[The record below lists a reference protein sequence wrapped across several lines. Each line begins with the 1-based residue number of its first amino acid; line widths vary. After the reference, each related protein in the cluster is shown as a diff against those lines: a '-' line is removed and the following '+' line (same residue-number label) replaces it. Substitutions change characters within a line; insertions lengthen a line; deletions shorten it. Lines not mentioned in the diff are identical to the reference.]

1 MKKVLPVLLAVVL
14 MLSLSVSAF
23 AANLTPSVNKT
34 VVKAGE
40 AVTVTVTLDKDIEKA
55 ISVSYKLR
63 YDANLFTVDT
73 ENYVSLC
80 DGGEVTVSEPKTDAK
95 GTYVSISTMD
105 TKSKGQTLKAGD
117 FVAVTFTAKKD
128 VTEQQATFT
137 AEYENSMDTSYGPIA
152 GMGAGPAATVTVTRD
167 YSVTLP
173 EGFNGAATVGHGED
187 YTFTAQQDP
196 HYDYSFTGSTMG
208 GSDVTVIDNGD
219 GSFKVSK
226 VTGNLV
232 IVSNRTAK
240 TYTVTVTGT
249 GAADATAAATAAYA
263 TDYTFTLNKDA
274 NYDYTVA
281 VTIGGQSCTPA
292 LAADGKTYTIP
303 GTSITGNIVI
313 HVTKT
318 QKAPTTT
325 AISFTGSGSG
335 DVAGGKSQ
343 TATNG
348 QDFTFTVDEKEGYT
362 YTVKL
367 GNETLTKADG
377 RYTIPGA
384 KLTGTALT
392 VTVEKTEKL
401 PEIMTT
407 TISFTG
413 SGSGDVAGDMSQT
426 AENGEDF
433 TFTVDEKEGYTYT
446 VKLGNEIL
454 TKVNGQYTIPGA
466 RLTGAALTVT
476 VEKTEKTPE
485 ITTTAIG
492 FVGSGSGDVDGGKD
506 QTATNGTDFTFTVN
520 EKEGYTYTVK
530 LDGETLTANADGSC
544 TIPGAKI
551 TGTALTV
558 TVEKTGKL
566 PEITTTTIGFTGSG
580 SGDVAGGTS
589 QTAENGEDFTFTVDE
604 KEGYTYTVKLGNEIL
619 TKANGKYTI
628 PGAKLTG
635 TALTVTVEKTAKL
648 PEITTTTIGF
658 VGSGSGDVAGGT
670 SQTAT
675 NGTDFTFT
683 VDEKEGYTYTVK
695 LGNETLT
702 KTNGQY
708 TIPGAKLTGA
718 ALTVTVEKTA
728 KTGEKP
734 LPTPVGPKPEK
745 PEKPSEPGTTEPT
758 EPGTT
763 EPTKPAHSFDDVPA
777 GAYYEE
783 AVAWAAEKGITEGT
797 SATTFAPKALCTRAQ
812 VVTFLWRAAGCPEPQ
827 NAGSFADVM
836 AGSYYAKAVAWAIEN
851 GITGGTGDGMFSP
864 DAVCTRAQ
872 AVTFLYRASAAPAV
886 DGSSSFSDVDADA
899 YYMVAVRW
907 AEQNGITGGIGGGLF
922 GSDLDCTREQI
933 VTFIFRMMA
942 D

>member
-14 MLSLSVSAF
+14 MLSLSVGAF

-40 AVTVTVTLDKDIEKA
+40 QVTVTLSLDGDIGDVVTIA
-55 ISVSYKLR
+55 YKL
-63 YDANLFTVDT
+63 YFDASLFDITSSESKVVGG
-73 ENYVSLC
+73 YVTMS
-80 DGGEVTVSEPKTDAK
+80 TIKTNAK
-95 GTYVSISTMD
+95 GSYVNLSTMD
-105 TKSKGQTLKAGD
+105 TTSQGQTLKAGG
-117 FVAVTFTAKKD
+117 FAEVTFTAKAD
-128 VTEQQATFT
+128 ATGQQASFT
-137 AEYENSMDTSYGPIA
+137 AEFESCMLNDFTLVTH
-152 GMGAGPAATVTVTRD
+152 GAGPAVTVTVTRD

-173 EGFNGAATVGHGED
+173 EGFTGAATVGHGED

-208 GSDVTVIDNGD
+208 GNAVTVINNGD

-232 IVSNRTAK
+232 ICSDRTPK

-263 TDYTFTLNKDA
+263 TDYTFTLNKAAD
-274 NYDYTVA
+274 YDYTVA
-281 VTIGGQSCTPA
+281 VTVGGQSCTPA
-292 LAADGKTYTIP
+292 LAADGKTYTIS

-318 QKAPTTT
+318 QKAPATT

-335 DVAGGKSQ
+335 DVAGGTSQ

-348 QDFTFTVDEKEGYT
+348 TDFTFTVDEKEGYT

-367 GNETLTKADG
+367 GNETLTKTNG
-377 RYTIPGA
+377 QYTIPGA
-384 KLTGTALT
+384 KLTGTAL
-392 VTVEKTEKL
+392 
-401 PEIMTT
+401 I
-407 TISFTG
+407 
-413 SGSGDVAGDMSQT
+413 
-426 AENGEDF
+426 
-433 TFTVDEKEGYTYT
+433 
-446 VKLGNEIL
+446 
-454 TKVNGQYTIPGA
+454 
-466 RLTGAALTVT
+466 VT
-476 VEKTEKTPE
+476 VEKTEKT
-485 ITTTAIG
+485 
-492 FVGSGSGDVDGGKD
+492 
-506 QTATNGTDFTFTVN
+506 
-520 EKEGYTYTVK
+520 
-530 LDGETLTANADGSC
+530 
-544 TIPGAKI
+544 
-551 TGTALTV
+551 
-558 TVEKTGKL
+558 
-566 PEITTTTIGFTGSG
+566 
-580 SGDVAGGTS
+580 
-589 QTAENGEDFTFTVDE
+589 
-604 KEGYTYTVKLGNEIL
+604 
-619 TKANGKYTI
+619 
-628 PGAKLTG
+628 
-635 TALTVTVEKTAKL
+635 

-708 TIPGAKLTGA
+708 TIPGAKLTGTA
-718 ALTVTVEKTA
+718 LIVTVEKTEKTPEITTTTIGFVGSGSGDVAGGTSQTAENGKDFTFKINKEAGYNYTVTLDGETLTANADGSYTIPGARLTGTALTVTVEKTEKTPEITTTTITFTGSGSGDVA
-728 KTGEKP
+728 GGTTQTAENSTDFTFTVDEKEGYTYTVKLGNETLTKTNGQYTIPGAKLTGTALTVTVEKTGKTGEKP

-827 NAGSFADVM
+827 NAGSFADVT

-899 YYMVAVRW
+899 YYMAAVRW

>member
-40 AVTVTVTLDKDIEKA
+40 QVTVTLSLNENIEDV
-55 ISVSYKLR
+55 ISIAYKL
-63 YDANLFTVDT
+63 YFDASLFDYTSKKNLSDIT
-73 ENYVSLC
+73 
-80 DGGEVTVSEPKTDAK
+80 VTVSKVNTDAK
-95 GTYVSISTMD
+95 GSYVKVSTMD
-105 TKSKGQTLKAGD
+105 TESEGQTLKAGG
-117 FVAVTFTAKKD
+117 FVEVTFTAKKD
-128 VTEQQATFT
+128 ITKQQTTFT
-137 AEYENSMDTSYGPIA
+137 AEFENCMVIKDNGDGTYEFPNQTH
-152 GMGAGPAATVTVTRD
+152 GAGPAATVTVTRD

-173 EGFNGAATVGHGED
+173 EGFTGAATVGHGED

-208 GSDVTVIDNGD
+208 GNAVTVINNGD
-219 GSFKVSK
+219 GSFKVTG

-232 IVSNRTAK
+232 ICSDRTPK

-281 VTIGGQSCTPA
+281 VTIGGKSCTPA

-318 QKAPTTT
+318 QKAPATT
-325 AISFTGSGSG
+325 AISFTGTGSG
-335 DVAGGKSQ
+335 DVDGGTSK

-367 GNETLTKADG
+367 GNETLTKTNG
-377 RYTIPGA
+377 QYTIPGA

-392 VTVEKTEKL
+392 VTVEKTEK
-401 PEIMTT
+401 T
-407 TISFTG
+407 
-413 SGSGDVAGDMSQT
+413 
-426 AENGEDF
+426 
-433 TFTVDEKEGYTYT
+433 
-446 VKLGNEIL
+446 
-454 TKVNGQYTIPGA
+454 
-466 RLTGAALTVT
+466 
-476 VEKTEKTPE
+476 
-485 ITTTAIG
+485 
-492 FVGSGSGDVDGGKD
+492 
-506 QTATNGTDFTFTVN
+506 
-520 EKEGYTYTVK
+520 
-530 LDGETLTANADGSC
+530 
-544 TIPGAKI
+544 
-551 TGTALTV
+551 
-558 TVEKTGKL
+558 
-566 PEITTTTIGFTGSG
+566 
-580 SGDVAGGTS
+580 
-589 QTAENGEDFTFTVDE
+589 
-604 KEGYTYTVKLGNEIL
+604 
-619 TKANGKYTI
+619 
-628 PGAKLTG
+628 
-635 TALTVTVEKTAKL
+635 

-695 LGNETLT
+695 LGEETLT
-702 KTNGQY
+702 KANGKY
-708 TIPGAKLTGA
+708 TIPGAKITGT
-718 ALTVTVEKTA
+718 ALIVTVEKTA

-827 NAGSFADVM
+827 NAGSFADVT

-899 YYMVAVRW
+899 YYMAAVRW

>member
-23 AANLTPSVNKT
+23 AASMTPRVDKDSI
-34 VVKAGE
+34 KAGE
-40 AVTVTVTLDKDIEKA
+40 QVTVTVSLDEAVINVWTVSYRLYFNADLFEYVSKTSLCSNGVN
-55 ISVSYKLR
+55 ISVSR
-63 YDANLFTVDT
+63 
-73 ENYVSLC
+73 
-80 DGGEVTVSEPKTDAK
+80 PKTDSE
-95 GTYVSISTMD
+95 GTYVNFSCMD
-105 TKSKGQTLKAGD
+105 EESEGITLPKGDIVALTFAVKAE
-117 FVAVTFTAKKD
+117 VNAV
-128 VTEQQATFT
+128 QAASFR
-137 AEYENSMDTSYGPIA
+137 AAYEN
-152 GMGAGPAATVTVTRD
+152 GMASGGDPVSGLGAGPAATVTVTRD

-173 EGFNGAATVGHGED
+173 EGFNGAATVGHGKD

-208 GSDVTVIDNGD
+208 GQSVSVSKNDD
-219 GSFKVSK
+219 GSFTVSN
-226 VTGNLV
+226 VTGDLV
-232 IVSNRTAK
+232 IRSDRTPK
-240 TYTVTVTGT
+240 TYTVTVTGN

-263 TDYTFTLNKDA
+263 TDYTFTLNKA
-274 NYDYTVA
+274 AGYDYTVA
-281 VTIGGQSCTPA
+281 ATIGGKDCTPA

-318 QKAPTTT
+318 QKAPATT
-325 AISFTGSGSG
+325 AISFTGTGSG
-335 DVAGGKSQ
+335 DVAGGTSQ
-343 TATNG
+343 TGTNG
-348 QDFTFTVDEKEGYT
+348 QDFTFTIDEKAGYT

-367 GNETLTKADG
+367 GGETLAKANG

-401 PEIMTT
+401 PEI
-407 TISFTG
+407 
-413 SGSGDVAGDMSQT
+413 
-426 AENGEDF
+426 
-433 TFTVDEKEGYTYT
+433 
-446 VKLGNEIL
+446 
-454 TKVNGQYTIPGA
+454 
-466 RLTGAALTVT
+466 
-476 VEKTEKTPE
+476 
-485 ITTTAIG
+485 
-492 FVGSGSGDVDGGKD
+492 
-506 QTATNGTDFTFTVN
+506 
-520 EKEGYTYTVK
+520 
-530 LDGETLTANADGSC
+530 
-544 TIPGAKI
+544 
-551 TGTALTV
+551 
-558 TVEKTGKL
+558 
-566 PEITTTTIGFTGSG
+566 TTTTIGFTG
-580 SGDVAGGTS
+580 T
-589 QTAENGEDFTFTVDE
+589 
-604 KEGYTYTVKLGNEIL
+604 
-619 TKANGKYTI
+619 
-628 PGAKLTG
+628 
-635 TALTVTVEKTAKL
+635 
-648 PEITTTTIGF
+648 
-658 VGSGSGDVAGGT
+658 GSGDVAGGT

-702 KTNGQY
+702 KANGQY
-708 TIPGAKLTGA
+708 TIPGAKLTGTA
-718 ALTVTVEKTA
+718 LIVTVEKTTKTPEITTTTIGFTGSGSGDVAGGTNQTATNGTDFTFTVDEKEGYTYTVKLGNETLTKANGQYTIPGAKLTGTALIVTVEKTTKTPEITTTTIGFTGSGSGDVAGGTNQTATNGTDFTFTVDEKEGYTYTVKLGGETLTKVNGQYTIPGAKLTGTALTVTVEKTA

-797 SATTFAPKALCTRAQ
+797 SANTFAPKALCTRAQ

-827 NAGSFADVM
+827 NAGSFADVT

-899 YYMVAVRW
+899 YYMAAVRW

>member
-23 AANLTPSVNKT
+23 AASMTPRVDKDSI
-34 VVKAGE
+34 KAGE
-40 AVTVTVTLDKDIEKA
+40 QVTVTVSLDEAVINVWTVSYRLYFNADLFEYVSKTSLCSNGVN
-55 ISVSYKLR
+55 ISVSR
-63 YDANLFTVDT
+63 
-73 ENYVSLC
+73 
-80 DGGEVTVSEPKTDAK
+80 PKTDSE
-95 GTYVSISTMD
+95 GTYVNFSCMD
-105 TKSKGQTLKAGD
+105 EESEGITLPKGDIVALTFAVKAE
-117 FVAVTFTAKKD
+117 VNAV
-128 VTEQQATFT
+128 QAASFR
-137 AEYENSMDTSYGPIA
+137 AAYEN
-152 GMGAGPAATVTVTRD
+152 GMASGGDPVSGLGAGPAATVTVTRD

-173 EGFNGAATVGHGED
+173 EGFNGAATVGHGKD

-208 GSDVTVIDNGD
+208 GQFVSVSKNDD
-219 GSFKVSK
+219 GSFTVSN
-226 VTGNLV
+226 VTGDLV
-232 IVSNRTAK
+232 ICSDRTPK
-240 TYTVTVTGT
+240 TYTVTVTGN

-263 TDYTFTLNKDA
+263 TDYTFTLNKA
-274 NYDYTVA
+274 AGYDYTVA
-281 VTIGGQSCTPA
+281 VTMGGQSCTPA

-335 DVAGGKSQ
+335 DVAGGTSQ
-343 TATNG
+343 TGKTG
-348 QDFTFTVDEKEGYT
+348 EDFTFTINEKAGYT

-367 GNETLTKADG
+367 GEETLTKA
-377 RYTIPGA
+377 
-384 KLTGTALT
+384 
-392 VTVEKTEKL
+392 
-401 PEIMTT
+401 
-407 TISFTG
+407 
-413 SGSGDVAGDMSQT
+413 
-426 AENGEDF
+426 NG
-433 TFTVDEKEGYTYT
+433 K
-446 VKLGNEIL
+446 
-454 TKVNGQYTIPGA
+454 YTIPGA
-466 RLTGAALTVT
+466 RLTGA
-476 VEKTEKTPE
+476 
-485 ITTTAIG
+485 
-492 FVGSGSGDVDGGKD
+492 
-506 QTATNGTDFTFTVN
+506 
-520 EKEGYTYTVK
+520 
-530 LDGETLTANADGSC
+530 
-544 TIPGAKI
+544 
-551 TGTALTV
+551 ALTV

-566 PEITTTTIGFTGSG
+566 PEITTTTIGFVGSG
-580 SGDVAGGTS
+580 SGDVDGGKS

-635 TALTVTVEKTAKL
+635 TALTVTVEKTEKL
-648 PEITTTTIGF
+648 PEITTTAISFT
-658 VGSGSGDVAGGT
+658 GSGSGDVADGPN
-670 SQTAT
+670 QTAT
-675 NGTDFTFT
+675 NGQDFTFT
-683 VDEKEGYTYTVK
+683 INEKAGYTYTVK
-695 LGNETLT
+695 LGGETLT
-702 KTNGQY
+702 KANGQY
-708 TIPGAKLTGA
+708 TIPGAKLTGT
-718 ALTVTVEKTA
+718 ALTVTVEKTG

-745 PEKPSEPGTTEPT
+745 PEKPS

-797 SATTFAPKALCTRAQ
+797 SANTFAPKALCTRAQ

-827 NAGSFADVM
+827 NAGSFADVT

-899 YYMVAVRW
+899 YYMAAVRW

>member
-1 MKKVLPVLLAVVL
+1 
-14 MLSLSVSAF
+14 MLSLSVGAF

-40 AVTVTVTLDKDIEKA
+40 QVTVTLSLDGDIGDVVTIA
-55 ISVSYKLR
+55 YKL
-63 YDANLFTVDT
+63 YFDASLFDITSSESKVVGG
-73 ENYVSLC
+73 YVTMS
-80 DGGEVTVSEPKTDAK
+80 TIKTNAK
-95 GTYVSISTMD
+95 GSYVNLSTMD
-105 TKSKGQTLKAGD
+105 TTSQGQTLKAGG
-117 FVAVTFTAKKD
+117 FAEVTFTAKAD
-128 VTEQQATFT
+128 ATGQQASFT
-137 AEYENSMDTSYGPIA
+137 AEFESCMLNDFTLVTH
-152 GMGAGPAATVTVTRD
+152 GAGPAVTVTVTRD

-173 EGFNGAATVGHGED
+173 EGFTGAATVGHGED

-208 GSDVTVIDNGD
+208 GNAVTVINNGD

-232 IVSNRTAK
+232 ICSDRTPK

-263 TDYTFTLNKDA
+263 TDYTFTLNKAAD
-274 NYDYTVA
+274 YDYTVA
-281 VTIGGQSCTPA
+281 VTVGGQSCTPA
-292 LAADGKTYTIP
+292 LAADGKTYTIS

-318 QKAPTTT
+318 QKAPATT
-325 AISFTGSGSG
+325 AISFT
-335 DVAGGKSQ
+335 
-343 TATNG
+343 
-348 QDFTFTVDEKEGYT
+348 
-362 YTVKL
+362 
-367 GNETLTKADG
+367 
-377 RYTIPGA
+377 
-384 KLTGTALT
+384 
-392 VTVEKTEKL
+392 
-401 PEIMTT
+401 
-407 TISFTG
+407 
-413 SGSGDVAGDMSQT
+413 
-426 AENGEDF
+426 
-433 TFTVDEKEGYTYT
+433 
-446 VKLGNEIL
+446 
-454 TKVNGQYTIPGA
+454 
-466 RLTGAALTVT
+466 
-476 VEKTEKTPE
+476 
-485 ITTTAIG
+485 
-492 FVGSGSGDVDGGKD
+492 
-506 QTATNGTDFTFTVN
+506 
-520 EKEGYTYTVK
+520 
-530 LDGETLTANADGSC
+530 
-544 TIPGAKI
+544 
-551 TGTALTV
+551 
-558 TVEKTGKL
+558 
-566 PEITTTTIGFTGSG
+566 
-580 SGDVAGGTS
+580 
-589 QTAENGEDFTFTVDE
+589 
-604 KEGYTYTVKLGNEIL
+604 
-619 TKANGKYTI
+619 
-628 PGAKLTG
+628 
-635 TALTVTVEKTAKL
+635 
-648 PEITTTTIGF
+648 
-658 VGSGSGDVAGGT
+658 GSGSGDVAGGT

-708 TIPGAKLTGA
+708 TIPGAKLTGT
-718 ALTVTVEKTA
+718 ALTVTVEKTG

-827 NAGSFADVM
+827 NAGSFADVT

-899 YYMVAVRW
+899 YYMAAVRW

>member
-23 AANLTPSVNKT
+23 AANLTPSVDKPSI
-34 VVKAGE
+34 KAGE

-105 TKSKGQTLKAGD
+105 IKSKGQTLKAGD

-128 VTEQQATFT
+128 ITKQQATFT

-173 EGFNGAATVGHGED
+173 EGFTGAATVGHGED

-196 HYDYSFTGSTMG
+196 HYDYSFAGSTMG
-208 GSDVTVIDNGD
+208 GQSVTVSKNDD
-219 GSFKVSK
+219 GSFTVSN

-232 IVSNRTAK
+232 IHSDRTPK

-263 TDYTFTLNKDA
+263 TDYTFTLNKAAD
-274 NYDYTVA
+274 YDYTVA
-281 VTIGGQSCTPA
+281 VTIGSQGYTPA
-292 LAADGKTYTIP
+292 LDADGKTYTIP

-318 QKAPTTT
+318 QTAPATT
-325 AISFTGSGSG
+325 ALSFTGTGSG
-335 DVAGGKSQ
+335 DVDGGKSQ

-348 QDFTFTVDEKEGYT
+348 TDFTFTVDEKEGYT

-367 GNETLTKADG
+367 GDETLTKVND
-377 RYTIPGA
+377 RYI
-384 KLTGTALT
+384 
-392 VTVEKTEKL
+392 
-401 PEIMTT
+401 
-407 TISFTG
+407 
-413 SGSGDVAGDMSQT
+413 
-426 AENGEDF
+426 
-433 TFTVDEKEGYTYT
+433 
-446 VKLGNEIL
+446 
-454 TKVNGQYTIPGA
+454 
-466 RLTGAALTVT
+466 
-476 VEKTEKTPE
+476 
-485 ITTTAIG
+485 
-492 FVGSGSGDVDGGKD
+492 
-506 QTATNGTDFTFTVN
+506 
-520 EKEGYTYTVK
+520 
-530 LDGETLTANADGSC
+530 
-544 TIPGAKI
+544 
-551 TGTALTV
+551 
-558 TVEKTGKL
+558 
-566 PEITTTTIGFTGSG
+566 
-580 SGDVAGGTS
+580 
-589 QTAENGEDFTFTVDE
+589 
-604 KEGYTYTVKLGNEIL
+604 
-619 TKANGKYTI
+619 I

-695 LGNETLT
+695 LGDETLT
-702 KTNGQY
+702 KVNGQY
-708 TIPGAKLTGA
+708 TIPGAKLTGT
-718 ALTVTVEKTA
+718 ALTVTVEKTG

-827 NAGSFADVM
+827 NAGSFADVT

-899 YYMVAVRW
+899 YYMAAVRW

>member
-23 AANLTPSVNKT
+23 AASMTPSVDKT
-34 VVKAGE
+34 SIKAGE
-40 AVTVTVTLDKDIEKA
+40 QVTVTLSLDEDIGDVLTIA
-55 ISVSYKLR
+55 YKL
-63 YDANLFTVDT
+63 YFDASLFDITSSESKVVGG
-73 ENYVSLC
+73 YVTMS
-80 DGGEVTVSEPKTDAK
+80 TIKTNAK
-95 GTYVSISTMD
+95 GSYVNLSTMD
-105 TKSKGQTLKAGD
+105 TTSQGQTLKAGD
-117 FVAVTFTAKKD
+117 FAQVTFTAKAD
-128 VTEQQATFT
+128 AAPGQAAFT
-137 AEYENSMDTSYGPIA
+137 AEFENCMLNDYTCPTH
-152 GMGAGPAATVTVTRD
+152 GAGPAATVTVTRD

-173 EGFNGAATVGHGED
+173 EGFTGAATVGHGED

-208 GSDVTVIDNGD
+208 GDAATVVNNGD
-219 GSFKVSK
+219 GTFKVTG

-232 IVSNRTAK
+232 IHSNRTPK

-249 GAADATAAATAAYA
+249 GAADAAAVATAAYA

-281 VTIGGQSCTPA
+281 ATIGGKDCTPA

-318 QKAPTTT
+318 QKAP
-325 AISFTGSGSG
+325 A
-335 DVAGGKSQ
+335 
-343 TATNG
+343 
-348 QDFTFTVDEKEGYT
+348 
-362 YTVKL
+362 
-367 GNETLTKADG
+367 
-377 RYTIPGA
+377 
-384 KLTGTALT
+384 
-392 VTVEKTEKL
+392 
-401 PEIMTT
+401 
-407 TISFTG
+407 
-413 SGSGDVAGDMSQT
+413 
-426 AENGEDF
+426 
-433 TFTVDEKEGYTYT
+433 
-446 VKLGNEIL
+446 
-454 TKVNGQYTIPGA
+454 
-466 RLTGAALTVT
+466 
-476 VEKTEKTPE
+476 
-485 ITTTAIG
+485 
-492 FVGSGSGDVDGGKD
+492 
-506 QTATNGTDFTFTVN
+506 
-520 EKEGYTYTVK
+520 
-530 LDGETLTANADGSC
+530 
-544 TIPGAKI
+544 
-551 TGTALTV
+551 
-558 TVEKTGKL
+558 
-566 PEITTTTIGFTGSG
+566 TTTIGFTGSG
-580 SGDVAGGTS
+580 SSDVAGGTS
-589 QTAENGEDFTFTVDE
+589 QTAENGKDFTFTVDE

-619 TKANGKYTI
+619 TKANGQYTI
-628 PGAKLTG
+628 PGARLTG
-635 TALTVTVEKTAKL
+635 TALTVTVEKTEKL

-658 VGSGSGDVAGGT
+658 TGSGSGDVAGGKD
-670 SQTAT
+670 QTAT

-683 VDEKEGYTYTVK
+683 IDEKAGYTYTVK

-708 TIPGAKLTGA
+708 TIPGAKITGTALTVTVEKTEKAPEITTTTIGFVGSGSGDVDGGKSQTAENGKDFTFTVDEKEGYTYTVKLGDETLTKTNGQYTIPAAKLTGT

-827 NAGSFADVM
+827 NAGSFADVT

-899 YYMVAVRW
+899 YYMAAVRW

>member
-1 MKKVLPVLLAVVL
+1 MKKVLPVLLAMLL
-14 MLSLSVSAF
+14 MFSLSVSAF

-40 AVTVTVTLDKDIEKA
+40 TVTVALSLDEDIGDVITIA
-55 ISVSYKLR
+55 YKL
-63 YDANLFTVDT
+63 YFDASLFDITSSESKVVGSTVTMSTVRTNATGSYVNL
-73 ENYVSLC
+73 
-80 DGGEVTVSEPKTDAK
+80 
-95 GTYVSISTMD
+95 STMD
-105 TKSKGQTLKAGD
+105 TTSLGQTLKAGG
-117 FVAVTFTAKKD
+117 FAEVTFTAKAD
-128 VTEQQATFT
+128 ATGQQASFT
-137 AEYENSMDTSYGPIA
+137 AEFESCMLNDFTLVTH
-152 GMGAGPAATVTVTRD
+152 GAGPAATVTVTRD

-173 EGFNGAATVGHGED
+173 EGFNGAATVGHGKD

-208 GSDVTVIDNGD
+208 GQSVSVSKNDD
-219 GSFKVSK
+219 GSFTVSN
-226 VTGNLV
+226 VTGDLV
-232 IVSNRTAK
+232 IRSDRTPK
-240 TYTVTVTGT
+240 TYTVTVTGN
-249 GAADATAAATAAYA
+249 GAADAAAAAATATYA
-263 TDYTFTLNKDA
+263 TNYIFTLNKDA

-281 VTIGGQSCTPA
+281 VTIGGKSCTPA
-292 LAADGKTYTIP
+292 LAADGETYTIP

-335 DVAGGKSQ
+335 DVAGDTSQ

-348 QDFTFTVDEKEGYT
+348 QDFTFTINEKAGYT

-367 GNETLTKADG
+367 GGETLTKANG
-377 RYTIPGA
+377 QYTIPGA
-384 KLTGTALT
+384 KLTGAALT

-401 PEIMTT
+401 PEITTT

-413 SGSGDVAGDMSQT
+413 SGSGDVAG
-426 AENGEDF
+426 
-433 TFTVDEKEGYTYT
+433 
-446 VKLGNEIL
+446 
-454 TKVNGQYTIPGA
+454 
-466 RLTGAALTVT
+466 
-476 VEKTEKTPE
+476 
-485 ITTTAIG
+485 
-492 FVGSGSGDVDGGKD
+492 GKD
-506 QTATNGTDFTFTVN
+506 QTATNGT
-520 EKEGYTYTVK
+520 
-530 LDGETLTANADGSC
+530 
-544 TIPGAKI
+544 
-551 TGTALTV
+551 
-558 TVEKTGKL
+558 
-566 PEITTTTIGFTGSG
+566 
-580 SGDVAGGTS
+580 
-589 QTAENGEDFTFTVDE
+589 DFTFTVDE

-635 TALTVTVEKTAKL
+635 TALTVTVEKTEKL
-648 PEITTTTIGF
+648 PEITTTTISF
-658 VGSGSGDVAGGT
+658 TGSGSGDVAGGT
-670 SQTAT
+670 SQTGT
-675 NGTDFTFT
+675 NGQDFTFAIN
-683 VDEKEGYTYTVK
+683 EEAGYTYTVK

-708 TIPGAKLTGA
+708 TIPGARLTGA
-718 ALTVTVEKTA
+718 ALTVTVEKTE

-797 SATTFAPKALCTRAQ
+797 SANTFAPKALCTRAQ

-827 NAGSFADVM
+827 NAGSFADVT

-899 YYMVAVRW
+899 YYMAAVRW

>member
-1 MKKVLPVLLAVVL
+1 MKKVLPVLLAMLL
-14 MLSLSVSAF
+14 MLSLSVGAF

-40 AVTVTVTLDKDIEKA
+40 TVTVALSLDEDIGDVITIA
-55 ISVSYKLR
+55 YKL
-63 YDANLFTVDT
+63 YFDASLFDITSSESKVVGSTVTMSTVRTNATGSYVNL
-73 ENYVSLC
+73 
-80 DGGEVTVSEPKTDAK
+80 
-95 GTYVSISTMD
+95 STMD
-105 TKSKGQTLKAGD
+105 TTSQGQTLKAGG
-117 FVAVTFTAKKD
+117 FAEVTFTAKAD
-128 VTEQQATFT
+128 ATGQQASFT
-137 AEYENSMDTSYGPIA
+137 AEFESCMLNDFTLVTH
-152 GMGAGPAATVTVTRD
+152 GAGPAATVTVTRD

-173 EGFNGAATVGHGED
+173 EGFNGAATVGHGKD

-208 GSDVTVIDNGD
+208 GQFVSVSKNDD
-219 GSFKVSK
+219 GSFTVSN
-226 VTGNLV
+226 VTGDLV
-232 IVSNRTAK
+232 ICSDRTPK
-240 TYTVTVTGT
+240 TYTVTVTGN

-274 NYDYTVA
+274 SYDYTVA

-325 AISFTGSGSG
+325 AIT
-335 DVAGGKSQ
+335 
-343 TATNG
+343 
-348 QDFTFTVDEKEGYT
+348 
-362 YTVKL
+362 
-367 GNETLTKADG
+367 
-377 RYTIPGA
+377 
-384 KLTGTALT
+384 
-392 VTVEKTEKL
+392 
-401 PEIMTT
+401 
-407 TISFTG
+407 FTG
-413 SGSGDVAGDMSQT
+413 SGSGDVAGD
-426 AENGEDF
+426 
-433 TFTVDEKEGYTYT
+433 
-446 VKLGNEIL
+446 
-454 TKVNGQYTIPGA
+454 
-466 RLTGAALTVT
+466 
-476 VEKTEKTPE
+476 
-485 ITTTAIG
+485 
-492 FVGSGSGDVDGGKD
+492 
-506 QTATNGTDFTFTVN
+506 
-520 EKEGYTYTVK
+520 
-530 LDGETLTANADGSC
+530 
-544 TIPGAKI
+544 
-551 TGTALTV
+551 
-558 TVEKTGKL
+558 
-566 PEITTTTIGFTGSG
+566 
-580 SGDVAGGTS
+580 
-589 QTAENGEDFTFTVDE
+589 
-604 KEGYTYTVKLGNEIL
+604 
-619 TKANGKYTI
+619 
-628 PGAKLTG
+628 
-635 TALTVTVEKTAKL
+635 
-648 PEITTTTIGF
+648 
-658 VGSGSGDVAGGT
+658 T

-708 TIPGAKLTGA
+708 TIPGAKLTGTA
-718 ALTVTVEKTA
+718 LIVTVEKTTKTPEITTTTIGFTGSGSGDVAGGKDQTATNGTDFTFTVDEKEGYTYTVKLGDETLTKVNGQYTIPGAKLTGTALTVTVEKTEKLPEITTTTIGFVGSGSGDVA
-728 KTGEKP
+728 GGKDQTATNGTDFTFTVDEKEGYTYTVKLGDETLTKVNGQYTIPGAKLTGTALTVTVEKTGKTGEKP

-797 SATTFAPKALCTRAQ
+797 SANTFAPKALCTRAQ

-827 NAGSFADVM
+827 NAGSFADVT

-899 YYMVAVRW
+899 YYMAAVRW

>member
-14 MLSLSVSAF
+14 MLSLSVGAF

-335 DVAGGKSQ
+335 DVAGDMSQ
-343 TATNG
+343 TAENG
-348 QDFTFTVDEKEGYT
+348 EDFTFTVDEKEGYT

-401 PEIMTT
+401 PEITTT

-492 FVGSGSGDVDGGKD
+492 FVGSGSGDVDGGK
-506 QTATNGTDFTFTVN
+506 
-520 EKEGYTYTVK
+520 
-530 LDGETLTANADGSC
+530 
-544 TIPGAKI
+544 
-551 TGTALTV
+551 
-558 TVEKTGKL
+558 
-566 PEITTTTIGFTGSG
+566 
-580 SGDVAGGTS
+580 S

-604 KEGYTYTVKLGNEIL
+604 KEGYTYTVKLGDETL
-619 TKANGKYTI
+619 TKTNGQYTI

-635 TALTVTVEKTAKL
+635 TALTVTVEKT
-648 PEITTTTIGF
+648 E
-658 VGSGSGDVAGGT
+658 
-670 SQTAT
+670 
-675 NGTDFTFT
+675 
-683 VDEKEGYTYTVK
+683 
-695 LGNETLT
+695 
-702 KTNGQY
+702 
-708 TIPGAKLTGA
+708 
-718 ALTVTVEKTA
+718 

-797 SATTFAPKALCTRAQ
+797 SANTFAPKALCTRAQ

-827 NAGSFADVM
+827 NAGSFADVT

-899 YYMVAVRW
+899 YYMAAVRW

>member
-14 MLSLSVSAF
+14 MLSLSVGAF

-40 AVTVTVTLDKDIEKA
+40 TVTVALSLDEDIGDVVTIA
-55 ISVSYKLR
+55 YKL
-63 YDANLFTVDT
+63 YFDASLFDITSSESKVVGSTVTMSTVRTNATGSYVNL
-73 ENYVSLC
+73 
-80 DGGEVTVSEPKTDAK
+80 
-95 GTYVSISTMD
+95 STMD
-105 TKSKGQTLKAGD
+105 TTSQGQTLKAGG
-117 FVAVTFTAKKD
+117 FAEVTFTAKAD
-128 VTEQQATFT
+128 ATGQQASFT
-137 AEYENSMDTSYGPIA
+137 AEFESCMINDFTLVTH
-152 GMGAGPAATVTVTRD
+152 GAGPAVTVTVTRD

-173 EGFNGAATVGHGED
+173 EGFTGAATVGHGED

-196 HYDYSFTGSTMG
+196 HYDYSFAGSTMG
-208 GSDVTVIDNGD
+208 DSEVTVVNNGN
-219 GSFKVSK
+219 GTFKVTG
-226 VTGNLV
+226 VTGNL
-232 IVSNRTAK
+232 IICSNRTPK

-249 GAADATAAATAAYA
+249 GAADATAAATADYA
-263 TDYTFTLNKDA
+263 TNYIFTLNKA
-274 NYDYTVA
+274 AGYDYTVA
-281 VTIGGQSCTPA
+281 ATIGGKDCTPA
-292 LAADGKTYTIP
+292 LAADGETYTIL

-325 AISFTGSGSG
+325 AITFTGSGSG
-335 DVAGGKSQ
+335 DVA
-343 TATNG
+343 
-348 QDFTFTVDEKEGYT
+348 
-362 YTVKL
+362 
-367 GNETLTKADG
+367 DG
-377 RYTIPGA
+377 P
-384 KLTGTALT
+384 
-392 VTVEKTEKL
+392 
-401 PEIMTT
+401 
-407 TISFTG
+407 
-413 SGSGDVAGDMSQT
+413 
-426 AENGEDF
+426 N
-433 TFTVDEKEGYTYT
+433 
-446 VKLGNEIL
+446 
-454 TKVNGQYTIPGA
+454 
-466 RLTGAALTVT
+466 
-476 VEKTEKTPE
+476 
-485 ITTTAIG
+485 
-492 FVGSGSGDVDGGKD
+492 
-506 QTATNGTDFTFTVN
+506 
-520 EKEGYTYTVK
+520 
-530 LDGETLTANADGSC
+530 
-544 TIPGAKI
+544 
-551 TGTALTV
+551 
-558 TVEKTGKL
+558 
-566 PEITTTTIGFTGSG
+566 
-580 SGDVAGGTS
+580 
-589 QTAENGEDFTFTVDE
+589 
-604 KEGYTYTVKLGNEIL
+604 
-619 TKANGKYTI
+619 
-628 PGAKLTG
+628 
-635 TALTVTVEKTAKL
+635 
-648 PEITTTTIGF
+648 
-658 VGSGSGDVAGGT
+658 
-670 SQTAT
+670 QTAT

-695 LGNETLT
+695 LGDETLTKANGQYTIPGAKLTGTALTVTVEKTEKTPEITTTTIGFVGSGSGDVAGDTSQTAENGTDFTFTVDEKEGYTYTVKLGNEILT

-708 TIPGAKLTGA
+708 TIPGAKLTGTALTVTVEKTEKTPEITTTTIGFVGSGSGDVAGGTSQTGKTGEDFTFTINEKAGYTYTVKLGGETLTKANGGYTIPGARLTGA
-718 ALTVTVEKTA
+718 ALTVTVEKTG

-797 SATTFAPKALCTRAQ
+797 SANTFAPKALCTRAQ

-827 NAGSFADVM
+827 NAGSFADVT

-899 YYMVAVRW
+899 YYMAAVRW

>member
-1 MKKVLPVLLAVVL
+1 M
-14 MLSLSVSAF
+14 
-23 AANLTPSVNKT
+23 
-34 VVKAGE
+34 
-40 AVTVTVTLDKDIEKA
+40 
-55 ISVSYKLR
+55 
-63 YDANLFTVDT
+63 
-73 ENYVSLC
+73 
-80 DGGEVTVSEPKTDAK
+80 
-95 GTYVSISTMD
+95 
-105 TKSKGQTLKAGD
+105 
-117 FVAVTFTAKKD
+117 
-128 VTEQQATFT
+128 
-137 AEYENSMDTSYGPIA
+137 
-152 GMGAGPAATVTVTRD
+152 
-167 YSVTLP
+167 
-173 EGFNGAATVGHGED
+173 
-187 YTFTAQQDP
+187 
-196 HYDYSFTGSTMG
+196 
-208 GSDVTVIDNGD
+208 
-219 GSFKVSK
+219 
-226 VTGNLV
+226 
-232 IVSNRTAK
+232 
-240 TYTVTVTGT
+240 
-249 GAADATAAATAAYA
+249 
-263 TDYTFTLNKDA
+263 
-274 NYDYTVA
+274 
-281 VTIGGQSCTPA
+281 
-292 LAADGKTYTIP
+292 
-303 GTSITGNIVI
+303 
-313 HVTKT
+313 
-318 QKAPTTT
+318 
-325 AISFTGSGSG
+325 
-335 DVAGGKSQ
+335 
-343 TATNG
+343 
-348 QDFTFTVDEKEGYT
+348 
-362 YTVKL
+362 
-367 GNETLTKADG
+367 
-377 RYTIPGA
+377 
-384 KLTGTALT
+384 
-392 VTVEKTEKL
+392 
-401 PEIMTT
+401 
-407 TISFTG
+407 
-413 SGSGDVAGDMSQT
+413 
-426 AENGEDF
+426 
-433 TFTVDEKEGYTYT
+433 
-446 VKLGNEIL
+446 
-454 TKVNGQYTIPGA
+454 
-466 RLTGAALTVT
+466 
-476 VEKTEKTPE
+476 
-485 ITTTAIG
+485 
-492 FVGSGSGDVDGGKD
+492 
-506 QTATNGTDFTFTVN
+506 
-520 EKEGYTYTVK
+520 
-530 LDGETLTANADGSC
+530 
-544 TIPGAKI
+544 
-551 TGTALTV
+551 
-558 TVEKTGKL
+558 
-566 PEITTTTIGFTGSG
+566 
-580 SGDVAGGTS
+580 
-589 QTAENGEDFTFTVDE
+589 
-604 KEGYTYTVKLGNEIL
+604 
-619 TKANGKYTI
+619 
-628 PGAKLTG
+628 
-635 TALTVTVEKTAKL
+635 EKTAKL

>member
-1 MKKVLPVLLAVVL
+1 MKKVLPVLLAMLL
-14 MLSLSVSAF
+14 MLSLSVGAF
-23 AANLTPSVNKT
+23 AANLTPSADKT
-34 VVKAGE
+34 TVKAGE
-40 AVTVTVTLDKDIEKA
+40 TVTVTLSLDETITKVTTIA
-55 ISVSYKLR
+55 YKL
-63 YDANLFTVDT
+63 YYNADLFTIDVDNDC
-73 ENYVSLC
+73 ESLC
-80 DGGEVTVSEPKTDAK
+80 ALPAYVTVSEPKTE
-95 GTYVSISTMD
+95 GNQTYVNASTMD
-105 TKSKGQTLKAGD
+105 PTSRGQTLNAGPI
-117 FVAVTFTAKKD
+117 VKLTFTAKANI
-128 VTEQQATFT
+128 TPQEASFT
-137 AEYENSMDTSYGPIA
+137 AAFENCRLSDNTYPTH
-152 GMGAGPAATVTVTRD
+152 GAGPAVTVTVTRD

-173 EGFNGAATVGHGED
+173 EGFTGAATVGHGED
-187 YTFTAQQDP
+187 YIFTAQQDP
-196 HYDYSFTGSTMG
+196 HYDYSFAGSTMG
-208 GSDVTVIDNGD
+208 GNAVTVINNGD

-226 VTGNLV
+226 VTGNL
-232 IVSNRTAK
+232 IICSNRTPK
-240 TYTVTVTGT
+240 TYTVTVTGN
-249 GAADATAAATAAYA
+249 GAADATAAARATYA

-274 NYDYTVA
+274 GYDYTVA
-281 VTIGGQSCTPA
+281 ATIGGKSCTPA

-303 GTSITGNIVI
+303 GTSITGDIVI
-313 HVTKT
+313 NVTKT

-325 AISFTGSGSG
+325 AITFTGSGSGNVAGGTSQTAENGTDFTFTVDEKEGYTYTVKLGDETLTKTNGQYTIPGAKLTGTALTVTVEKTEKTPEITTTTINFTGSGSG
-335 DVAGGKSQ
+335 DVAGGKDQ

-348 QDFTFTVDEKEGYT
+348 TDFTFTVDEKEGYT

-401 PEIMTT
+401 PEI
-407 TISFTG
+407 
-413 SGSGDVAGDMSQT
+413 
-426 AENGEDF
+426 
-433 TFTVDEKEGYTYT
+433 
-446 VKLGNEIL
+446 
-454 TKVNGQYTIPGA
+454 
-466 RLTGAALTVT
+466 
-476 VEKTEKTPE
+476 
-485 ITTTAIG
+485 TTTAIG
-492 FVGSGSGDVDGGKD
+492 FTGSGSGDVDGGK
-506 QTATNGTDFTFTVN
+506 
-520 EKEGYTYTVK
+520 
-530 LDGETLTANADGSC
+530 
-544 TIPGAKI
+544 
-551 TGTALTV
+551 
-558 TVEKTGKL
+558 
-566 PEITTTTIGFTGSG
+566 
-580 SGDVAGGTS
+580 S

-635 TALTVTVEKTAKL
+635 TALTITVEKT
-648 PEITTTTIGF
+648 G
-658 VGSGSGDVAGGT
+658 
-670 SQTAT
+670 
-675 NGTDFTFT
+675 
-683 VDEKEGYTYTVK
+683 
-695 LGNETLT
+695 
-702 KTNGQY
+702 
-708 TIPGAKLTGA
+708 
-718 ALTVTVEKTA
+718 

-745 PEKPSEPGTTEPT
+745 PEKPS

-827 NAGSFADVM
+827 NAGSFADVT

-899 YYMVAVRW
+899 YYMAAVRW
-907 AEQNGITGGIGGGLF
+907 AEQSGITGGIGGGLF

>member
-23 AANLTPSVNKT
+23 AASMTPSVDKT

-40 AVTVTVTLDKDIEKA
+40 KVTVTLSLDENIEDVITIA
-55 ISVSYKLR
+55 YKL
-63 YDANLFTVDT
+63 YFDASLFDITSSESKVVGSTVTMSTVRTNATGSYVNL
-73 ENYVSLC
+73 
-80 DGGEVTVSEPKTDAK
+80 
-95 GTYVSISTMD
+95 STMD
-105 TKSKGQTLKAGD
+105 TTSQGQTLKAGG
-117 FVAVTFTAKKD
+117 FAEVTFTAKAD
-128 VTEQQATFT
+128 ATGQQASFT
-137 AEYENSMDTSYGPIA
+137 AEFESCMLNDFTLVTH
-152 GMGAGPAATVTVTRD
+152 GAGPAVTVTVTRD

-173 EGFNGAATVGHGED
+173 EGFTGAATVGHGED

-196 HYDYSFTGSTMG
+196 HYDYSFAGSTMG
-208 GSDVTVIDNGD
+208 GQSVTVSNNGD

-232 IVSNRTAK
+232 ICSDRTPK

-263 TDYTFTLNKDA
+263 TDYTFTLNKAAD
-274 NYDYTVA
+274 YDYTVA
-281 VTIGGQSCTPA
+281 VTVGGQSCTPA

-318 QKAPTTT
+318 QKAPATT

-335 DVAGGKSQ
+335 DVAGGK
-343 TATNG
+343 
-348 QDFTFTVDEKEGYT
+348 D
-362 YTVKL
+362 
-367 GNETLTKADG
+367 
-377 RYTIPGA
+377 
-384 KLTGTALT
+384 
-392 VTVEKTEKL
+392 
-401 PEIMTT
+401 
-407 TISFTG
+407 
-413 SGSGDVAGDMSQT
+413 
-426 AENGEDF
+426 
-433 TFTVDEKEGYTYT
+433 
-446 VKLGNEIL
+446 
-454 TKVNGQYTIPGA
+454 
-466 RLTGAALTVT
+466 
-476 VEKTEKTPE
+476 
-485 ITTTAIG
+485 
-492 FVGSGSGDVDGGKD
+492 
-506 QTATNGTDFTFTVN
+506 
-520 EKEGYTYTVK
+520 
-530 LDGETLTANADGSC
+530 
-544 TIPGAKI
+544 
-551 TGTALTV
+551 
-558 TVEKTGKL
+558 
-566 PEITTTTIGFTGSG
+566 
-580 SGDVAGGTS
+580 
-589 QTAENGEDFTFTVDE
+589 
-604 KEGYTYTVKLGNEIL
+604 
-619 TKANGKYTI
+619 
-628 PGAKLTG
+628 
-635 TALTVTVEKTAKL
+635 
-648 PEITTTTIGF
+648 
-658 VGSGSGDVAGGT
+658 
-670 SQTAT
+670 QTAT

-695 LGNETLT
+695 LGDETLT
-702 KTNGQY
+702 KVNGQY
-708 TIPGAKLTGA
+708 TIPGAKLTGT
-718 ALTVTVEKTA
+718 ALTVTVEKTG

-745 PEKPSEPGTTEPT
+745 PEKPSQPGTTEPT
-758 EPGTT
+758 ESGTT

-827 NAGSFADVM
+827 NAGSFADVT

-899 YYMVAVRW
+899 YYMAAVRW

>member
-14 MLSLSVSAF
+14 MFSLSVGAF
-23 AANLTPSVNKT
+23 AANLTPSVDKT
-34 VVKAGE
+34 SIKAGE
-40 AVTVTVTLDKDIEKA
+40 TVTVKLSLDEDIGDVNTIA
-55 ISVSYKLR
+55 YKL
-63 YDANLFTVDT
+63 YFDASLFDVTSSKSTVDGG
-73 ENYVSLC
+73 YVTMS
-80 DGGEVTVSEPKTDAK
+80 TIKTNAK
-95 GTYVSISTMD
+95 GSYVNLSTMD
-105 TKSKGQTLKAGD
+105 TTSQGQTLKAGG
-117 FVAVTFTAKKD
+117 FAEVTFTAKAD
-128 VTEQQATFT
+128 ATGQQASFT
-137 AEYENSMDTSYGPIA
+137 AEFESCMLNDFTLVTH
-152 GMGAGPAATVTVTRD
+152 GAGPAVTVTVTRD

-173 EGFNGAATVGHGED
+173 EGFTGAATVGHGED

-208 GSDVTVIDNGD
+208 GQSVTVSKNDD
-219 GSFKVSK
+219 GSFKVTG

-232 IVSNRTAK
+232 IRSDRTPK

-249 GAADATAAATAAYA
+249 GAADATAAARADYA
-263 TDYTFTLNKDA
+263 TDYTFTLNKAAD
-274 NYDYTVA
+274 YDYTVA
-281 VTIGGQSCTPA
+281 VTIGGQSCTPT
-292 LAADGKTYTIP
+292 LAADGKTYTIS

-325 AISFTGSGSG
+325 AITFTGSGSG
-335 DVAGGKSQ
+335 DVAGGKDQ

-348 QDFTFTVDEKEGYT
+348 TDFTFTVDEKEGYT

-367 GNETLTKADG
+367 GD
-377 RYTIPGA
+377 
-384 KLTGTALT
+384 
-392 VTVEKTEKL
+392 
-401 PEIMTT
+401 
-407 TISFTG
+407 
-413 SGSGDVAGDMSQT
+413 
-426 AENGEDF
+426 
-433 TFTVDEKEGYTYT
+433 
-446 VKLGNEIL
+446 
-454 TKVNGQYTIPGA
+454 
-466 RLTGAALTVT
+466 
-476 VEKTEKTPE
+476 
-485 ITTTAIG
+485 
-492 FVGSGSGDVDGGKD
+492 
-506 QTATNGTDFTFTVN
+506 
-520 EKEGYTYTVK
+520 
-530 LDGETLTANADGSC
+530 
-544 TIPGAKI
+544 
-551 TGTALTV
+551 
-558 TVEKTGKL
+558 
-566 PEITTTTIGFTGSG
+566 
-580 SGDVAGGTS
+580 
-589 QTAENGEDFTFTVDE
+589 
-604 KEGYTYTVKLGNEIL
+604 EIL

-628 PGAKLTG
+628 PGARLTG
-635 TALTVTVEKTAKL
+635 TALIVTVEKTEKL

-658 VGSGSGDVAGGT
+658 VGSGSSDVAGGT

-695 LGNETLT
+695 LGDETLTKTNGQYTIPGAKITGTALTVTVEKTEKTPEITTTTIGFVGSGSGDVAGGTNQTAENGKDFTFTVDEKEGYTYTVKLGNETLT
-702 KTNGQY
+702 KANGQY

-718 ALTVTVEKTA
+718 ALTVTVEKTE

-827 NAGSFADVM
+827 NAGSFADVT

-899 YYMVAVRW
+899 YYMAAVRW

>member
-23 AANLTPSVNKT
+23 AASMTPSVDKT
-34 VVKAGE
+34 SIKAGE
-40 AVTVTVTLDKDIEKA
+40 QVTVTVSLDEELTKITTIA
-55 ISVSYKLR
+55 YKL
-63 YDANLFTVDT
+63 YYNADLFTINAEEDY
-73 ENYVSLC
+73 ESLC
-80 DGGEVTVSEPKTDAK
+80 TPPAYVMVSEPKTE
-95 GTYVSISTMD
+95 GNRTYVNLSTMD
-105 TKSKGQTLKAGD
+105 PTSRGQTLKVGP
-117 FVAVTFTAKKD
+117 VVKLIFTAK
-128 VTEQQATFT
+128 TNITPQEASF
-137 AEYENSMDTSYGPIA
+137 AAAFENCRLSDNTNPTHS
-152 GMGAGPAATVTVTRD
+152 AGPAATVTVTRD

-173 EGFNGAATVGHGED
+173 EGFTGAATVGHGED

-196 HYDYSFTGSTMG
+196 HYDYSFAGSTMG
-208 GSDVTVIDNGD
+208 GQSVSVSKNDD
-219 GSFKVSK
+219 GSFKVTG

-232 IVSNRTAK
+232 IRSDRTPK

-249 GAADATAAATAAYA
+249 GAADATAAATAAYD
-263 TDYTFTLNKDA
+263 TDYTFVLNKDEG
-274 NYDYTVA
+274 YDYTVA
-281 VTIGGQSCTPA
+281 VTIGSQSYIPT
-292 LAADGKTYTIP
+292 LDADGKTYTIA

-335 DVAGGKSQ
+335 DVAGGTSK

-348 QDFTFTVDEKEGYT
+348 Q
-362 YTVKL
+362 
-367 GNETLTKADG
+367 
-377 RYTIPGA
+377 
-384 KLTGTALT
+384 
-392 VTVEKTEKL
+392 
-401 PEIMTT
+401 
-407 TISFTG
+407 
-413 SGSGDVAGDMSQT
+413 
-426 AENGEDF
+426 
-433 TFTVDEKEGYTYT
+433 
-446 VKLGNEIL
+446 
-454 TKVNGQYTIPGA
+454 
-466 RLTGAALTVT
+466 
-476 VEKTEKTPE
+476 
-485 ITTTAIG
+485 
-492 FVGSGSGDVDGGKD
+492 
-506 QTATNGTDFTFTVN
+506 
-520 EKEGYTYTVK
+520 
-530 LDGETLTANADGSC
+530 
-544 TIPGAKI
+544 
-551 TGTALTV
+551 
-558 TVEKTGKL
+558 
-566 PEITTTTIGFTGSG
+566 
-580 SGDVAGGTS
+580 
-589 QTAENGEDFTFTVDE
+589 DFTFTVDE

-635 TALTVTVEKTAKL
+635 TALTVTVEKTEKA

-658 VGSGSGDVAGGT
+658 VGSGSSDVAGGKD
-670 SQTAT
+670 QTAT

-708 TIPGAKLTGA
+708 TIPGAKLTGT
-718 ALTVTVEKTA
+718 ALTVTVEKTG

-827 NAGSFADVM
+827 NAGSFADVT

-899 YYMVAVRW
+899 YYMAAVRW

>member
-1 MKKVLPVLLAVVL
+1 MKKVLPVLLAMLL
-14 MLSLSVSAF
+14 MFSLSVSAF

-40 AVTVTVTLDKDIEKA
+40 TVTVALSLDEDIGDVITIA
-55 ISVSYKLR
+55 YKL
-63 YDANLFTVDT
+63 YFDASLFDITSSESKVVGSTVTMSTVRANATGSYVNL
-73 ENYVSLC
+73 
-80 DGGEVTVSEPKTDAK
+80 
-95 GTYVSISTMD
+95 STMD
-105 TKSKGQTLKAGD
+105 TTSQGQTLKAGG
-117 FVAVTFTAKKD
+117 FAEVTFTAKAD
-128 VTEQQATFT
+128 ATGQQASFT
-137 AEYENSMDTSYGPIA
+137 AEFESCMLNDFTLVTH
-152 GMGAGPAATVTVTRD
+152 GAGPAVTVTVTRD

-173 EGFNGAATVGHGED
+173 EGFTGAATVGHGED

-196 HYDYSFTGSTMG
+196 HYDYSFAGSTMG
-208 GSDVTVIDNGD
+208 GQSVSVSKNDD
-219 GSFKVSK
+219 GSFTVSN
-226 VTGNLV
+226 VTGDL
-232 IVSNRTAK
+232 IIRSDRTPK
-240 TYTVTVTGT
+240 TYTVTVTGN
-249 GAADATAAATAAYA
+249 GAADATAAATADYA

-325 AISFTGSGSG
+325 AIT
-335 DVAGGKSQ
+335 
-343 TATNG
+343 
-348 QDFTFTVDEKEGYT
+348 
-362 YTVKL
+362 
-367 GNETLTKADG
+367 
-377 RYTIPGA
+377 
-384 KLTGTALT
+384 
-392 VTVEKTEKL
+392 
-401 PEIMTT
+401 
-407 TISFTG
+407 FTG

-446 VKLGNEIL
+446 VKLGDETL
-454 TKVNGQYTIPGA
+454 TKVNGGYTIPA
-466 RLTGAALTVT
+466 ERLTGTALTVT

-485 ITTTAIG
+485 ITTT
-492 FVGSGSGDVDGGKD
+492 
-506 QTATNGTDFTFTVN
+506 
-520 EKEGYTYTVK
+520 
-530 LDGETLTANADGSC
+530 
-544 TIPGAKI
+544 
-551 TGTALTV
+551 
-558 TVEKTGKL
+558 
-566 PEITTTTIGFTGSG
+566 TIGFTGSG
-580 SGDVAGGTS
+580 SGDIAGGTS
-589 QTAENGEDFTFTVDE
+589 QTATNGQDFTFTINE
-604 KEGYTYTVKLGNEIL
+604 EAGYTYTVKLGNEIL

-635 TALTVTVEKTAKL
+635 TALIVTVEKTTKT

-718 ALTVTVEKTA
+718 ALTVTVEKTG

-745 PEKPSEPGTTEPT
+745 PEKPTEPGTTEPT

-797 SATTFAPKALCTRAQ
+797 SANTFAPKALCTRAQ

-827 NAGSFADVM
+827 NAGSFADVT

-899 YYMVAVRW
+899 YYMAAVRW

>member
-14 MLSLSVSAF
+14 MLSLSVGAF

-40 AVTVTVTLDKDIEKA
+40 TVTVALSLDEDIGDVVTIA
-55 ISVSYKLR
+55 YKL
-63 YDANLFTVDT
+63 YFDASLFDITSSESKVVGSTVTMSTVRTNATGSYVNL
-73 ENYVSLC
+73 
-80 DGGEVTVSEPKTDAK
+80 
-95 GTYVSISTMD
+95 STMD
-105 TKSKGQTLKAGD
+105 TTSQGQTLKAGG
-117 FVAVTFTAKKD
+117 FAEVTFTAKAD
-128 VTEQQATFT
+128 ATGQQASFT
-137 AEYENSMDTSYGPIA
+137 AEFESCMLNDFTLVTHGV
-152 GMGAGPAATVTVTRD
+152 GPAVTVTVTRD

-173 EGFNGAATVGHGED
+173 EGFTGAATVGHGED

-208 GSDVTVIDNGD
+208 GDAATVVNNGD
-219 GSFKVSK
+219 GTFKVTG

-232 IVSNRTAK
+232 IHSNRTPK

-249 GAADATAAATAAYA
+249 GAADAAAVATAAYA

-281 VTIGGQSCTPA
+281 VTIGGKSCTPA

-303 GTSITGNIVI
+303 GTSITGDIVI

-325 AISFTGSGSG
+325 AITFTGSGSG
-335 DVAGGKSQ
+335 DVADGPNQ

-348 QDFTFTVDEKEGYT
+348 TDFTFTVDEKEGYT

-367 GNETLTKADG
+367 GNETLTKANGQYTIPGAKLTGTALTVTVEKTEKLPEITTTTIGFTGTGSGDVAGGTSQTGKTGEDFTFTINEKAGYTYTVKLGGETLTKADG

-401 PEIMTT
+401 PEITTT
-407 TISFTG
+407 TIGFTG
-413 SGSGDVAGDMSQT
+413 TGSGDVAGGTSQT
-426 AENGEDF
+426 ATNSTDF

-446 VKLGNEIL
+446 VKLGDETL
-454 TKVNGQYTIPGA
+454 TKVNGQ
-466 RLTGAALTVT
+466 
-476 VEKTEKTPE
+476 
-485 ITTTAIG
+485 
-492 FVGSGSGDVDGGKD
+492 
-506 QTATNGTDFTFTVN
+506 
-520 EKEGYTYTVK
+520 
-530 LDGETLTANADGSC
+530 
-544 TIPGAKI
+544 
-551 TGTALTV
+551 
-558 TVEKTGKL
+558 
-566 PEITTTTIGFTGSG
+566 
-580 SGDVAGGTS
+580 
-589 QTAENGEDFTFTVDE
+589 
-604 KEGYTYTVKLGNEIL
+604 
-619 TKANGKYTI
+619 YTI

-635 TALTVTVEKTAKL
+635 TALTVTVEKT
-648 PEITTTTIGF
+648 G
-658 VGSGSGDVAGGT
+658 
-670 SQTAT
+670 
-675 NGTDFTFT
+675 
-683 VDEKEGYTYTVK
+683 
-695 LGNETLT
+695 
-702 KTNGQY
+702 
-708 TIPGAKLTGA
+708 
-718 ALTVTVEKTA
+718 

-797 SATTFAPKALCTRAQ
+797 SANTFAPKALCTRAQ

-827 NAGSFADVM
+827 NAGSFADVT

-899 YYMVAVRW
+899 YYMAAVRW
-907 AEQNGITGGIGGGLF
+907 AEQSGITGGIGGGLF

>member
-23 AANLTPSVNKT
+23 AASMTPRVDKDSI
-34 VVKAGE
+34 KAGE
-40 AVTVTVTLDKDIEKA
+40 QVTVTVSLDEAVINVWTVSYRLYFNADLFEYVSKTSLCSNGVN
-55 ISVSYKLR
+55 ISVSR
-63 YDANLFTVDT
+63 
-73 ENYVSLC
+73 
-80 DGGEVTVSEPKTDAK
+80 PKTDSE
-95 GTYVSISTMD
+95 GTYVNFSCMD
-105 TKSKGQTLKAGD
+105 EESEGITLPKGDIVALTFAVKAE
-117 FVAVTFTAKKD
+117 VNAV
-128 VTEQQATFT
+128 QAASFR
-137 AEYENSMDTSYGPIA
+137 AAYEN
-152 GMGAGPAATVTVTRD
+152 GMASGGDPVSGLGAGPAATVTVTRD

-173 EGFNGAATVGHGED
+173 EGFDGAATVGHGED

-208 GSDVTVIDNGD
+208 GQSVSVSKNDD
-219 GSFKVSK
+219 GSFTVSN
-226 VTGNLV
+226 VTGDLV
-232 IVSNRTAK
+232 IRSDRTPK
-240 TYTVTVTGT
+240 TYTVTVTGN
-249 GAADATAAATAAYA
+249 GAADATAAATADYA
-263 TDYTFTLNKDA
+263 TNYIFTLNKA
-274 NYDYTVA
+274 AGYDYTVA
-281 VTIGGQSCTPA
+281 ATIGGKDCTPA
-292 LAADGKTYTIP
+292 LAADGETYTIP

-335 DVAGGKSQ
+335 DVAGGTTQ
-343 TATNG
+343 TAENG
-348 QDFTFTVDEKEGYT
+348 TDFTFTVDEKEGYT

-367 GNETLTKADG
+367 GNETLTKTNGQYIIPGAKLTGTALTVTVEKTGKTPEITTTTIGFVGSGSGDVAG
-377 RYTIPGA
+377 GTSQTGKTGEDFTFTINEKAGYTYTVKLGEETLTKTNGQYTIPGA

-392 VTVEKTEKL
+392 VTVEKTEK
-401 PEIMTT
+401 T
-407 TISFTG
+407 
-413 SGSGDVAGDMSQT
+413 
-426 AENGEDF
+426 
-433 TFTVDEKEGYTYT
+433 
-446 VKLGNEIL
+446 
-454 TKVNGQYTIPGA
+454 
-466 RLTGAALTVT
+466 
-476 VEKTEKTPE
+476 
-485 ITTTAIG
+485 
-492 FVGSGSGDVDGGKD
+492 
-506 QTATNGTDFTFTVN
+506 
-520 EKEGYTYTVK
+520 
-530 LDGETLTANADGSC
+530 
-544 TIPGAKI
+544 
-551 TGTALTV
+551 
-558 TVEKTGKL
+558 
-566 PEITTTTIGFTGSG
+566 PEITTTTIGFTGTG
-580 SGDVAGGTS
+580 SSDVDGGKS
-589 QTAENGEDFTFTVDE
+589 QTAENGTDFTFTVDE

-635 TALTVTVEKTAKL
+635 
-648 PEITTTTIGF
+648 
-658 VGSGSGDVAGGT
+658 
-670 SQTAT
+670 
-675 NGTDFTFT
+675 
-683 VDEKEGYTYTVK
+683 
-695 LGNETLT
+695 
-702 KTNGQY
+702 
-708 TIPGAKLTGA
+708 A
-718 ALTVTVEKTA
+718 ALTVTVEKTE

-745 PEKPSEPGTTEPT
+745 PEKPT

-827 NAGSFADVM
+827 NAGSFADVT

-899 YYMVAVRW
+899 YYMAAVRW

>member
-14 MLSLSVSAF
+14 MLSLSVGAF

-40 AVTVTVTLDKDIEKA
+40 TVTVALSLDEDIGDVVTIA
-55 ISVSYKLR
+55 YKL
-63 YDANLFTVDT
+63 YFDASLFDITSSESKVVGSTVTMSTVRTNATGSYVNL
-73 ENYVSLC
+73 
-80 DGGEVTVSEPKTDAK
+80 
-95 GTYVSISTMD
+95 STMD
-105 TKSKGQTLKAGD
+105 TTSQGQTLKAGG
-117 FVAVTFTAKKD
+117 FAEVTFTAKAD
-128 VTEQQATFT
+128 ATGQQASFT
-137 AEYENSMDTSYGPIA
+137 AEFESCMINDFTLVTH
-152 GMGAGPAATVTVTRD
+152 GAGPAVTVTVTRD

-173 EGFNGAATVGHGED
+173 EGFTGAATVGHGED

-196 HYDYSFTGSTMG
+196 HYDYSFAGSTMG
-208 GSDVTVIDNGD
+208 GQSVTVSKNDD
-219 GSFKVSK
+219 GSFTVSN
-226 VTGNLV
+226 VTGDLV
-232 IVSNRTAK
+232 IRSDRTPK
-240 TYTVTVTGT
+240 TYTVTVIGT
-249 GAADATAAATAAYA
+249 GAADATAAARAAYA

-281 VTIGGQSCTPA
+281 ATIGGQSCTPA

-303 GTSITGNIVI
+303 GTNITGNIEI
-313 HVTKT
+313 NVTKT
-318 QKAPTTT
+318 VKIPENTT
-325 AISFTGSGSG
+325 ISFTGSGSG

-343 TATNG
+343 TA
-348 QDFTFTVDEKEGYT
+348 E
-362 YTVKL
+362 
-367 GNETLTKADG
+367 
-377 RYTIPGA
+377 
-384 KLTGTALT
+384 
-392 VTVEKTEKL
+392 
-401 PEIMTT
+401 
-407 TISFTG
+407 
-413 SGSGDVAGDMSQT
+413 
-426 AENGEDF
+426 
-433 TFTVDEKEGYTYT
+433 
-446 VKLGNEIL
+446 
-454 TKVNGQYTIPGA
+454 
-466 RLTGAALTVT
+466 
-476 VEKTEKTPE
+476 
-485 ITTTAIG
+485 
-492 FVGSGSGDVDGGKD
+492 
-506 QTATNGTDFTFTVN
+506 
-520 EKEGYTYTVK
+520 
-530 LDGETLTANADGSC
+530 
-544 TIPGAKI
+544 
-551 TGTALTV
+551 
-558 TVEKTGKL
+558 
-566 PEITTTTIGFTGSG
+566 
-580 SGDVAGGTS
+580 
-589 QTAENGEDFTFTVDE
+589 
-604 KEGYTYTVKLGNEIL
+604 
-619 TKANGKYTI
+619 
-628 PGAKLTG
+628 
-635 TALTVTVEKTAKL
+635 
-648 PEITTTTIGF
+648 
-658 VGSGSGDVAGGT
+658 
-670 SQTAT
+670 

-718 ALTVTVEKTA
+718 ALTVTVEKTEKTPEITTTTTIGFVGSGSGDVA
-728 KTGEKP
+728 GGKDQTATNGTDFTFTVDEKEGYTYTVKLGNETLTKANGKYTIPGAKLTGTALTVTVEKTEKLPEITTTTISFTGSGSGDVAGGKSQTGKTGEDFTFTINEKAGYTYTVKLGGETLIKANGRYTIPGAKLTGTALTVTVEKTGKTGEKP

-827 NAGSFADVM
+827 NAGSFADVT

-899 YYMVAVRW
+899 YYMAAVRW
-907 AEQNGITGGIGGGLF
+907 AEQSGITGGIGGGLF

>member
-14 MLSLSVSAF
+14 MLSLSVGVF

-40 AVTVTVTLDKDIEKA
+40 TVTVALSLDEDIGDVVTIA
-55 ISVSYKLR
+55 YKL
-63 YDANLFTVDT
+63 YFDASLFDITSSESKVVGSTVTMSTVRTNATGSYVNL
-73 ENYVSLC
+73 
-80 DGGEVTVSEPKTDAK
+80 
-95 GTYVSISTMD
+95 STMD
-105 TKSKGQTLKAGD
+105 TTSQGQTLKAGG
-117 FVAVTFTAKKD
+117 FAEVTFTAKAAA
-128 VTEQQATFT
+128 TGQQASFT
-137 AEYENSMDTSYGPIA
+137 AEFESCMINDFTLVTH
-152 GMGAGPAATVTVTRD
+152 GAGPAVTVTVTRD

-173 EGFNGAATVGHGED
+173 EGFTGAATVGHGED

-196 HYDYSFTGSTMG
+196 HYDYSFAGSTMG
-208 GSDVTVIDNGD
+208 GQPVTVSKNDD
-219 GSFKVSK
+219 GSFKVTG

-232 IVSNRTAK
+232 IRSDRTPK

-249 GAADATAAATAAYA
+249 GAADATAAAATAAYA
-263 TDYTFTLNKDA
+263 TDYTFTLNKA
-274 NYDYTVA
+274 AGYDYTVA
-281 VTIGGQSCTPA
+281 ATIGGKDCTPA

-303 GTSITGNIVI
+303 GTNITGNIEI
-313 HVTKT
+313 NVTKT

-325 AISFTGSGSG
+325 AITFTGSGSG
-335 DVAGGKSQ
+335 DVAGGTSQ

-348 QDFTFTVDEKEGYT
+348 QDFTFAINEKAGYT

-367 GNETLTKADG
+367 GEETLTKANVGYTIPAERLTGAALTVTVEKTEKTPEITTTTIGFVGSGSGDVAG
-377 RYTIPGA
+377 GPNQTATNGQDFTFTINEEAGYTYTVKLGEETLTKTNGGYTIPGA

-401 PEIMTT
+401 PEITT
-407 TISFTG
+407 TT
-413 SGSGDVAGDMSQT
+413 
-426 AENGEDF
+426 
-433 TFTVDEKEGYTYT
+433 
-446 VKLGNEIL
+446 
-454 TKVNGQYTIPGA
+454 
-466 RLTGAALTVT
+466 
-476 VEKTEKTPE
+476 
-485 ITTTAIG
+485 IG

-506 QTATNGTDFTFTVN
+506 QTATNGT
-520 EKEGYTYTVK
+520 
-530 LDGETLTANADGSC
+530 
-544 TIPGAKI
+544 
-551 TGTALTV
+551 
-558 TVEKTGKL
+558 
-566 PEITTTTIGFTGSG
+566 
-580 SGDVAGGTS
+580 
-589 QTAENGEDFTFTVDE
+589 DFTFTVDE

-628 PGAKLTG
+628 PGAR
-635 TALTVTVEKTAKL
+635 
-648 PEITTTTIGF
+648 
-658 VGSGSGDVAGGT
+658 
-670 SQTAT
+670 
-675 NGTDFTFT
+675 
-683 VDEKEGYTYTVK
+683 
-695 LGNETLT
+695 
-702 KTNGQY
+702 
-708 TIPGAKLTGA
+708 LTGA
-718 ALTVTVEKTA
+718 ALTVTVEKTG

-797 SATTFAPKALCTRAQ
+797 SANTFAPKALCTRAQ

-827 NAGSFADVM
+827 NAGSFADVT

-899 YYMVAVRW
+899 YYMAAVRW

>member
-14 MLSLSVSAF
+14 MLSLSVGVF

-40 AVTVTVTLDKDIEKA
+40 TVTVALSLGEDIGDVITIA
-55 ISVSYKLR
+55 YKL
-63 YDANLFTVDT
+63 YFDASLFDITSSESKVVGSTVTMSTVRTNATGSYVNL
-73 ENYVSLC
+73 
-80 DGGEVTVSEPKTDAK
+80 
-95 GTYVSISTMD
+95 STMD
-105 TKSKGQTLKAGD
+105 TTSQGQTLKAGG
-117 FVAVTFTAKKD
+117 FAEVTFTAKAD
-128 VTEQQATFT
+128 ATGQQASFT
-137 AEYENSMDTSYGPIA
+137 AEFESCMLNDFTLVTH
-152 GMGAGPAATVTVTRD
+152 GAGPAATVTVTRD

-173 EGFNGAATVGHGED
+173 EGFTGAATVGHGED

-208 GSDVTVIDNGD
+208 DSEVTVVNNGN
-219 GSFKVSK
+219 GSFKVTG

-232 IVSNRTAK
+232 IRSDRTPK

-249 GAADATAAATAAYA
+249 GAADATAAATADYD
-263 TDYTFTLNKDA
+263 TDYIFTLNKA
-274 NYDYTVA
+274 EGYDYTVA
-281 VTIGGQSCTPA
+281 ATVGGRSCTPA

-325 AISFTGSGSG
+325 AITFTGTGSG
-335 DVAGGKSQ
+335 DVA
-343 TATNG
+343 
-348 QDFTFTVDEKEGYT
+348 
-362 YTVKL
+362 
-367 GNETLTKADG
+367 
-377 RYTIPGA
+377 
-384 KLTGTALT
+384 
-392 VTVEKTEKL
+392 
-401 PEIMTT
+401 
-407 TISFTG
+407 
-413 SGSGDVAGDMSQT
+413 
-426 AENGEDF
+426 
-433 TFTVDEKEGYTYT
+433 
-446 VKLGNEIL
+446 
-454 TKVNGQYTIPGA
+454 
-466 RLTGAALTVT
+466 
-476 VEKTEKTPE
+476 
-485 ITTTAIG
+485 
-492 FVGSGSGDVDGGKD
+492 GGKD
-506 QTATNGTDFTFTVN
+506 QTATNGTDFTFAIN
-520 EKEGYTYTVK
+520 EE
-530 LDGETLTANADGSC
+530 A
-544 TIPGAKI
+544 
-551 TGTALTV
+551 
-558 TVEKTGKL
+558 
-566 PEITTTTIGFTGSG
+566 
-580 SGDVAGGTS
+580 
-589 QTAENGEDFTFTVDE
+589 
-604 KEGYTYTVKLGNEIL
+604 
-619 TKANGKYTI
+619 
-628 PGAKLTG
+628 
-635 TALTVTVEKTAKL
+635 
-648 PEITTTTIGF
+648 
-658 VGSGSGDVAGGT
+658 
-670 SQTAT
+670 
-675 NGTDFTFT
+675 
-683 VDEKEGYTYTVK
+683 GYTYTVK

-708 TIPGAKLTGA
+708 TIPGARLTGA
-718 ALTVTVEKTA
+718 ALTVTVEKTE

-827 NAGSFADVM
+827 NAGSFADVT

-899 YYMVAVRW
+899 YYMAAVRW

>member
-1 MKKVLPVLLAVVL
+1 MKKVLPVLLAMLL
-14 MLSLSVSAF
+14 MFSLSVSAF
-23 AANLTPSVNKT
+23 AASMTPRVDKDSI
-34 VVKAGE
+34 KAGE
-40 AVTVTVTLDKDIEKA
+40 QVTVTVSLDEAVINVWTVSYRLYFNADLFEYVSKTSLCSNGVN
-55 ISVSYKLR
+55 ISVSR
-63 YDANLFTVDT
+63 
-73 ENYVSLC
+73 
-80 DGGEVTVSEPKTDAK
+80 PKTDSE
-95 GTYVSISTMD
+95 GTYVNFSCMD
-105 TKSKGQTLKAGD
+105 EESEGITLPKGDIVALTFAVKAE
-117 FVAVTFTAKKD
+117 VNAV
-128 VTEQQATFT
+128 QAASFR
-137 AEYENSMDTSYGPIA
+137 AAYEN
-152 GMGAGPAATVTVTRD
+152 GMASGGDPVSGLGAGPAATVTVTRD

-173 EGFNGAATVGHGED
+173 EGFDGAATVGHGED

-196 HYDYSFTGSTMG
+196 HYDYSFAGSTMG
-208 GSDVTVIDNGD
+208 GQSVSVSKNDD
-219 GSFKVSK
+219 GSFTVSN
-226 VTGNLV
+226 VTGDL
-232 IVSNRTAK
+232 IIRSDRTPK
-240 TYTVTVTGT
+240 TYTVTVTGN

-274 NYDYTVA
+274 SYDYTVA
-281 VTIGGQSCTPA
+281 VTIGGKSCTPA

-325 AISFTGSGSG
+325 AITFTGSGSG
-335 DVAGGKSQ
+335 DVAGGK
-343 TATNG
+343 
-348 QDFTFTVDEKEGYT
+348 D
-362 YTVKL
+362 
-367 GNETLTKADG
+367 
-377 RYTIPGA
+377 
-384 KLTGTALT
+384 
-392 VTVEKTEKL
+392 
-401 PEIMTT
+401 
-407 TISFTG
+407 
-413 SGSGDVAGDMSQT
+413 QT

-446 VKLGNEIL
+446 VKLGDETL
-454 TKVNGQYTIPGA
+454 TKANGKYTIPGARLTGAALTVTVEKTEKLPEITTTAISFTGSGSGDVAGGKSQTAENGKDFTFTVDEKEGYTYTVKLGNETLTKTNGQYTIPGA

-485 ITTTAIG
+485 ITTT
-492 FVGSGSGDVDGGKD
+492 
-506 QTATNGTDFTFTVN
+506 
-520 EKEGYTYTVK
+520 
-530 LDGETLTANADGSC
+530 
-544 TIPGAKI
+544 TISF
-551 TGTALTV
+551 TGT
-558 TVEKTGKL
+558 
-566 PEITTTTIGFTGSG
+566 
-580 SGDVAGGTS
+580 
-589 QTAENGEDFTFTVDE
+589 
-604 KEGYTYTVKLGNEIL
+604 
-619 TKANGKYTI
+619 
-628 PGAKLTG
+628 
-635 TALTVTVEKTAKL
+635 
-648 PEITTTTIGF
+648 
-658 VGSGSGDVAGGT
+658 GSGDVAGGT

-708 TIPGAKLTGA
+708 TIPGAKLTGT
-718 ALTVTVEKTA
+718 ALTVTVEKTG

-745 PEKPSEPGTTEPT
+745 PEKPSEPCTTEPT

-827 NAGSFADVM
+827 NAGSFADVT

-872 AVTFLYRASAAPAV
+872 AVTFLYRASSAADAS
-886 DGSSSFSDVDADA
+886 GSTSFSDVDADA
-899 YYMVAVRW
+899 YYAAAVRW

>member
-23 AANLTPSVNKT
+23 AASMTPRVDKDSI
-34 VVKAGE
+34 KAGE
-40 AVTVTVTLDKDIEKA
+40 QVTVTVSLDEAVINVWTVSYRLYFNADLFEYVSKTSLCSNGVN
-55 ISVSYKLR
+55 ISVSR
-63 YDANLFTVDT
+63 
-73 ENYVSLC
+73 
-80 DGGEVTVSEPKTDAK
+80 PKTDSE
-95 GTYVSISTMD
+95 GTYVNFSCMD
-105 TKSKGQTLKAGD
+105 EESEGITLPKGDIVALTFAVKAE
-117 FVAVTFTAKKD
+117 VNAV
-128 VTEQQATFT
+128 QAASFR
-137 AEYENSMDTSYGPIA
+137 AAYEN
-152 GMGAGPAATVTVTRD
+152 GMASGGDPVSGLGAGPAATVTVTRD

-173 EGFNGAATVGHGED
+173 EGFNGAATVGHGKD

-208 GSDVTVIDNGD
+208 GQSVSVSKNDD
-219 GSFKVSK
+219 GSFTVSN
-226 VTGNLV
+226 VTGDLV
-232 IVSNRTAK
+232 IRSDRTPK
-240 TYTVTVTGT
+240 TYTVTVTGN

-263 TDYTFTLNKDA
+263 TDYTFTLNKA
-274 NYDYTVA
+274 AGYDYTVA
-281 VTIGGQSCTPA
+281 ATIGGKDCTPA

-318 QKAPTTT
+318 QKAPATT
-325 AISFTGSGSG
+325 AISFTGTGSG
-335 DVAGGKSQ
+335 DVAGGTSQ
-343 TATNG
+343 TGTNG
-348 QDFTFTVDEKEGYT
+348 QDFTFTIDEKAGYT

-367 GNETLTKADG
+367 GGETLAKANG

-384 KLTGTALT
+384 KLTGT
-392 VTVEKTEKL
+392 
-401 PEIMTT
+401 
-407 TISFTG
+407 
-413 SGSGDVAGDMSQT
+413 
-426 AENGEDF
+426 
-433 TFTVDEKEGYTYT
+433 
-446 VKLGNEIL
+446 
-454 TKVNGQYTIPGA
+454 
-466 RLTGAALTVT
+466 
-476 VEKTEKTPE
+476 
-485 ITTTAIG
+485 
-492 FVGSGSGDVDGGKD
+492 
-506 QTATNGTDFTFTVN
+506 
-520 EKEGYTYTVK
+520 
-530 LDGETLTANADGSC
+530 
-544 TIPGAKI
+544 
-551 TGTALTV
+551 
-558 TVEKTGKL
+558 
-566 PEITTTTIGFTGSG
+566 
-580 SGDVAGGTS
+580 
-589 QTAENGEDFTFTVDE
+589 
-604 KEGYTYTVKLGNEIL
+604 
-619 TKANGKYTI
+619 
-628 PGAKLTG
+628 
-635 TALTVTVEKTAKL
+635 
-648 PEITTTTIGF
+648 
-658 VGSGSGDVAGGT
+658 
-670 SQTAT
+670 
-675 NGTDFTFT
+675 
-683 VDEKEGYTYTVK
+683 
-695 LGNETLT
+695 
-702 KTNGQY
+702 
-708 TIPGAKLTGA
+708 

-797 SATTFAPKALCTRAQ
+797 SANTFAPKALCTRAQ

-827 NAGSFADVM
+827 NAGSFADVT

-899 YYMVAVRW
+899 YYMAAVRW

>member
-23 AANLTPSVNKT
+23 AASMTPRVDKDSI
-34 VVKAGE
+34 KAGE
-40 AVTVTVTLDKDIEKA
+40 QVTVTLSLDEAVINVWTVSYRLYFNADLFEYVSKTSLCSNGVN
-55 ISVSYKLR
+55 ISVSR
-63 YDANLFTVDT
+63 
-73 ENYVSLC
+73 
-80 DGGEVTVSEPKTDAK
+80 PKTDSE
-95 GTYVSISTMD
+95 GTYVNFSCMD
-105 TKSKGQTLKAGD
+105 EESEGITLPKGDIVALTFAAKAE
-117 FVAVTFTAKKD
+117 VNAV
-128 VTEQQATFT
+128 QAASFR
-137 AEYENSMDTSYGPIA
+137 AAYENGMASGGDPIS
-152 GMGAGPAATVTVTRD
+152 GLGAGPAATVTVTRD

-196 HYDYSFTGSTMG
+196 HYDYSFAGSTMG
-208 GSDVTVIDNGD
+208 GQSVTVSKNDD
-219 GSFKVSK
+219 GSFKVTG

-232 IVSNRTAK
+232 IRSDRTPK
-240 TYTVTVTGT
+240 TYTVTVTGN
-249 GAADATAAATAAYA
+249 GAADATAAAAAAYA
-263 TDYTFTLNKDA
+263 TDYTFTLNKAAD
-274 NYDYTVA
+274 YDYTVA
-281 VTIGGQSCTPA
+281 ATIGGKDCTPA
-292 LAADGKTYTIP
+292 LAADGKTYAIP

-325 AISFTGSGSG
+325 AITFTGSGSS
-335 DVAGGKSQ
+335 DVA
-343 TATNG
+343 
-348 QDFTFTVDEKEGYT
+348 
-362 YTVKL
+362 
-367 GNETLTKADG
+367 
-377 RYTIPGA
+377 
-384 KLTGTALT
+384 
-392 VTVEKTEKL
+392 
-401 PEIMTT
+401 
-407 TISFTG
+407 
-413 SGSGDVAGDMSQT
+413 
-426 AENGEDF
+426 
-433 TFTVDEKEGYTYT
+433 
-446 VKLGNEIL
+446 
-454 TKVNGQYTIPGA
+454 
-466 RLTGAALTVT
+466 
-476 VEKTEKTPE
+476 
-485 ITTTAIG
+485 
-492 FVGSGSGDVDGGKD
+492 GGKD
-506 QTATNGTDFTFTVN
+506 QTATNGT
-520 EKEGYTYTVK
+520 
-530 LDGETLTANADGSC
+530 
-544 TIPGAKI
+544 
-551 TGTALTV
+551 
-558 TVEKTGKL
+558 
-566 PEITTTTIGFTGSG
+566 
-580 SGDVAGGTS
+580 
-589 QTAENGEDFTFTVDE
+589 DFTFTVDE

-635 TALTVTVEKTAKL
+635 TALTVTVEKTEKT
-648 PEITTTTIGF
+648 PEITTTTISFTGT
-658 VGSGSGDVAGGT
+658 GSGDVDGGK
-670 SQTAT
+670 SQTAE
-675 NGTDFTFT
+675 NGEDFTFT

-695 LGNETLT
+695 LGEETLT
-702 KTNGQY
+702 KANGQY
-708 TIPGAKLTGA
+708 TIPGAKLTGT
-718 ALTVTVEKTA
+718 ALTVTVEKTG

-797 SATTFAPKALCTRAQ
+797 SANTFAPKALCTRAQ

-827 NAGSFADVM
+827 NAGSFADVT

-899 YYMVAVRW
+899 YYMAAVRW

>member
-14 MLSLSVSAF
+14 MLSLSVGAF

-40 AVTVTVTLDKDIEKA
+40 TVTVALSLDEDIGDVVTIA
-55 ISVSYKLR
+55 YKL
-63 YDANLFTVDT
+63 YFDASLFDITSSESKVVGSTVTMSTVRTNATGSYVNL
-73 ENYVSLC
+73 
-80 DGGEVTVSEPKTDAK
+80 
-95 GTYVSISTMD
+95 STMD
-105 TKSKGQTLKAGD
+105 TTSLGQTLKAGG
-117 FVAVTFTAKKD
+117 FAEVTFTAKAD
-128 VTEQQATFT
+128 ATGQQASFT
-137 AEYENSMDTSYGPIA
+137 AEFESCMLNNFTLVTHGV
-152 GMGAGPAATVTVTRD
+152 GPAVTVTVTRD

-173 EGFNGAATVGHGED
+173 EGFTGAATVGHGED

-196 HYDYSFTGSTMG
+196 HYDYSFAGSTMG
-208 GSDVTVIDNGD
+208 DSEVTVVNNGN
-219 GSFKVSK
+219 GTFKVTG
-226 VTGNLV
+226 VTGNL
-232 IVSNRTAK
+232 IICSNRTPK
-240 TYTVTVTGT
+240 TYTVTVTGN
-249 GAADATAAATAAYA
+249 GAADATAAATADYA
-263 TDYTFTLNKDA
+263 TNYIFTLNKA
-274 NYDYTVA
+274 AGYDYTVA
-281 VTIGGQSCTPA
+281 ATIGGKDCTPA
-292 LAADGKTYTIP
+292 LAADGETYTIL

-325 AISFTGSGSG
+325 AITFTGSGSS
-335 DVAGGKSQ
+335 DVAGGKDQ

-348 QDFTFTVDEKEGYT
+348 QDFTFAINEEAGYT

-367 GNETLTKADG
+367 GGETLTKADG
-377 RYTIPGA
+377 R
-384 KLTGTALT
+384 
-392 VTVEKTEKL
+392 
-401 PEIMTT
+401 
-407 TISFTG
+407 
-413 SGSGDVAGDMSQT
+413 
-426 AENGEDF
+426 
-433 TFTVDEKEGYTYT
+433 
-446 VKLGNEIL
+446 
-454 TKVNGQYTIPGA
+454 YTIPGA

-485 ITTTAIG
+485 ITTTAISFAG
-492 FVGSGSGDVDGGKD
+492 TGSGDVAGGTS
-506 QTATNGTDFTFTVN
+506 QTAENGEDFTFAIN
-520 EKEGYTYTVK
+520 EEAGYTYTVK
-530 LDGETLTANADGSC
+530 LGGETLTKADGRY
-544 TIPGAKI
+544 TIPGARL
-551 TGTALTV
+551 TGAALTV
-558 TVEKTGKL
+558 TVEKTEKTPEITTTAISFAGTGSGDVAGGTSQTAENGEDFTFAINEEAGYTYTVKLGGETLTKANVGYTIPAERLTGAALTVTVEKTEKL

-580 SGDVAGGTS
+580 SGDVAGGKS
-589 QTAENGEDFTFTVDE
+589 QTAENGEDFTFAINE
-604 KEGYTYTVKLGNEIL
+604 EAGYTYTVKLGGETL
-619 TKANGKYTI
+619 TKADGRYTI

-635 TALTVTVEKTAKL
+635 T
-648 PEITTTTIGF
+648 
-658 VGSGSGDVAGGT
+658 
-670 SQTAT
+670 
-675 NGTDFTFT
+675 
-683 VDEKEGYTYTVK
+683 
-695 LGNETLT
+695 
-702 KTNGQY
+702 
-708 TIPGAKLTGA
+708 

-763 EPTKPAHSFDDVPA
+763 EPTKPAHSFDDVPT

-827 NAGSFADVM
+827 NAGSFADVT

-899 YYMVAVRW
+899 YYMAAVRW

>member
-40 AVTVTVTLDKDIEKA
+40 QVTVTLSLNENIEDV
-55 ISVSYKLR
+55 ISIAYKL
-63 YDANLFTVDT
+63 YFDASLFDYTSKKNLSDIT
-73 ENYVSLC
+73 
-80 DGGEVTVSEPKTDAK
+80 VTVSKVNTDAK
-95 GTYVSISTMD
+95 GSYVKVSTMD
-105 TKSKGQTLKAGD
+105 TESEGQTLKAGG
-117 FVAVTFTAKKD
+117 FVEVTFTAKKD
-128 VTEQQATFT
+128 ITKQQTTFT
-137 AEYENSMDTSYGPIA
+137 AEFENCMVIKDNGDGTYEFPNQTH
-152 GMGAGPAATVTVTRD
+152 GAGPAATVTVTRD

-173 EGFNGAATVGHGED
+173 EGFTGAATVGHGED

-208 GSDVTVIDNGD
+208 GQSVSVSKNDD
-219 GSFKVSK
+219 GSFTVSN
-226 VTGNLV
+226 VTGDL
-232 IVSNRTAK
+232 IIRSDRTPK
-240 TYTVTVTGT
+240 TYTVTVTGN

-263 TDYTFTLNKDA
+263 TDYTFTLNKAAD
-274 NYDYTVA
+274 YDYTVA

-318 QKAPTTT
+318 QKAPATT
-325 AISFTGSGSG
+325 AISFTGTGSG
-335 DVAGGKSQ
+335 DVDGGKSQ
-343 TATNG
+343 TAENG
-348 QDFTFTVDEKEGYT
+348 KDFTFKINKEAGYN

-367 GNETLTKADG
+367 DNETLTKTNG
-377 RYTIPGA
+377 QYTIPGA

-392 VTVEKTEKL
+392 VTVEKTEK
-401 PEIMTT
+401 T
-407 TISFTG
+407 
-413 SGSGDVAGDMSQT
+413 
-426 AENGEDF
+426 
-433 TFTVDEKEGYTYT
+433 
-446 VKLGNEIL
+446 
-454 TKVNGQYTIPGA
+454 
-466 RLTGAALTVT
+466 
-476 VEKTEKTPE
+476 
-485 ITTTAIG
+485 
-492 FVGSGSGDVDGGKD
+492 
-506 QTATNGTDFTFTVN
+506 
-520 EKEGYTYTVK
+520 
-530 LDGETLTANADGSC
+530 
-544 TIPGAKI
+544 
-551 TGTALTV
+551 
-558 TVEKTGKL
+558 
-566 PEITTTTIGFTGSG
+566 
-580 SGDVAGGTS
+580 
-589 QTAENGEDFTFTVDE
+589 
-604 KEGYTYTVKLGNEIL
+604 
-619 TKANGKYTI
+619 
-628 PGAKLTG
+628 
-635 TALTVTVEKTAKL
+635 

-670 SQTAT
+670 TQTAE
-675 NGTDFTFT
+675 NGEDFTFT

-708 TIPGAKLTGA
+708 TIPGAKLTGT
-718 ALTVTVEKTA
+718 ALTVTVEKTG

-797 SATTFAPKALCTRAQ
+797 SANTFAPKALCTRAQ

-827 NAGSFADVM
+827 NAGSFADVT

-872 AVTFLYRASAAPAV
+872 AVTFLYRASSAADAS
-886 DGSSSFSDVDADA
+886 GSTSFSDVDADA
-899 YYMVAVRW
+899 YYAAAVRW
-907 AEQNGITGGIGGGLF
+907 AEQNGITGGIGGLF